1 MNDWAAYLPEPAIPG
16 TTGNAR
22 RQSRTR
28 RQRPD
33 SLQRPLLG
41 RPRTRSI
48 SLIILRTGLAPAGFS
63 SALNQGFI
71 APWMLAL
78 RRSSAEPWRT
88 PAPSAG
94 KPGRI

>member
-48 SLIILRTGLAPAGFS
+48 SLII
-63 SALNQGFI
+63 
-71 APWMLAL
+71 M
-78 RRSSAEPWRT
+78 
-88 PAPSAG
+88 
-94 KPGRI
+94 

>member
-33 SLQRPLLG
+33 SLVSMVSTPRPLRG
-41 RPRTRSI
+41 VPT
-48 SLIILRTGLAPAGFS
+48 APSPGC
-63 SALNQGFI
+63 
-71 APWMLAL
+71 
-78 RRSSAEPWRT
+78 RSSGAGQAME
-88 PAPSAG
+88 APR
-94 KPGRI
+94 PFDC